1 MTQDIHPRRTSLRRN
16 GPLWLTI
23 SAMLFA
29 VMAVSVRMAG
39 QHGIPGSETTLV
51 RFIFGL
57 MAVVALHSSGVTK
70 VRLRRIPLLASRG
83 IIGGIAIVLYFISL
97 SAAKGP
103 GATSLTNSSFLGN
116 SYFIYTPIFGAL
128 LIKERLR
135 VSTVFMVFLALLGLY
150 LIVQPD
156 YSHIRAGDVYGFLAG
171 ITSAVAIV
179 IIRELRKTEPAIS
192 IFLSLCVFG
201 AVVALLTMA
210 VEKPVW
216 PGTAGWWIL
225 TAMGIS
231 GAVGQLLMTYAL
243 KFTRAGEGGII
254 EMTTV
259 VYTSAAGIL
268 WLGDPFNWQILLG
281 ALLVLASGACVSV
294 SEAAAPQL

>member
-1 MTQDIHPRRTSLRRN
+1 MNNRSDVSTQRLRRN

-29 VMAVSVRMAG
+29 VMAVFVRMAG
-39 QHGIPGSETTLV
+39 KHGIPGSETTLV
-51 RFIFGL
+51 RFVFGL

-70 VRLRRIPLLASRG
+70 VRLRKIPLLASRG

-135 VSTVFMVFLALLGLY
+135 VSTVFMVFLALLGLH

-156 YSHIRAGDVYGFLAG
+156 FSDIRTGDVYGFLAG

-201 AVVALLTMA
+201 GLVALLSMA
-210 VEKPVW
+210 FEKPVW
-216 PGTAGWWIL
+216 PDAFGWWVL
-225 TAMGIS
+225 LGMGIVS
-231 GAVGQLLMTYAL
+231 TLAQLVMTHAL
-243 KFTRAGEGGII
+243 KYTRAGEAGVIQ
-254 EMTTV
+254 MTTV
-259 VYTSAAGIL
+259 VYSSTAGIL

-281 ALLVLASGACVSV
+281 ALLVLASGVCVSI
-294 SEAAAPQL
+294 SEASAQ